1 MTDTQKIP
9 ELQLG
14 FYLPGKDEQG
24 VATLTKM
31 HIKIA
36 TNLPLPHSGS
46 EYVSEDDISP
56 QNDQAV

>member
-1 MTDTQKIP
+1 MPDTKKTP

-14 FYLPGKDEQG
+14 FYLPDINKQG

-46 EYVSEDDISP
+46 EYVKEEDINP
-56 QNDQAV
+56 KNDQAI